1 MLTMPWSAVQWPA
14 RATVYYLFRLLDRIT
29 HRTQVTRSLSLGCA
43 LRVSSPRRSPPQTQT
58 DHTSSPLSLVSRP
71 PARLALCASRLHAY
85 KQIELHRKATACALV
100 CRSGPATTPT
110 LSLEHAPIAS
120 MADSPMESP
129 ELTGALFFRQ
139 ILEQH
144 ILGGQPPPPAPRGRI
159 VCGRIVPIFSV
170 PIVVFPSLRI
180 DLFVT

>member
-14 RATVYYLFRLLDRIT
+14 RATVYYLFRLLDHIT
-29 HRTQVTRSLSLGCA
+29 HRTQVTRLSLSLGCA

-71 PARLALCASRLHAY
+71 PARLASTSCPLRLSPTHAH

-144 ILGGQPPPPAPRGRI
+144 ILGGQPPHPPHAAGSSAAGSSQYFRSHRCI
-159 VCGRIVPIFSV
+159 SQ
-170 PIVVFPSLRI
+170 SS
-180 DLFVT
+180 D